1 MDDFEHLSQ
10 FDPDDQFL
18 QSERSFSIIDSVVS
32 GKQSMGVKSIASS
45 SFSIVAGS
53 DDAKSFLSGATVQS
67 LNRNVAPIY
76 SNKDVYAED
85 IVTQKIIYFISLFS
99 DEVKSSLDKLK
110 N

>member
-1 MDDFEHLSQ
+1 M
-10 FDPDDQFL
+10 
-18 QSERSFSIIDSVVS
+18 
-32 GKQSMGVKSIASS
+32 
-45 SFSIVAGS
+45 AGS